1 MAKLIDFKIQ
11 APAEM
16 LDSMIANLRGERN
29 AIHNQLGE
37 VYESIHSLRME
48 RMRGSKID
56 EERMRELY
64 ELEEY
69 LEDNLRGINFMIRR
83 LLSEKFELDF

>member
-29 AIHNQLGE
+29 AIHNQLDE

-56 EERMRELY
+56 EE
-64 ELEEY
+64 
-69 LEDNLRGINFMIRR
+69 LRPLQCLVADVIGILPFSSPI
-83 LLSEKFELDF
+83 LSIM